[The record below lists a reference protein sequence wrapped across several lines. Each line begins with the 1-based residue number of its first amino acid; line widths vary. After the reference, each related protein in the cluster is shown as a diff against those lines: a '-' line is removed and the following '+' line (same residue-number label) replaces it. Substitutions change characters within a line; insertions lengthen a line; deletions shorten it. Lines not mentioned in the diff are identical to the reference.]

1 MRNHTILTTSPNS
14 QVTGEICIANGDGCD
29 PFEEL
34 PLPWDQS
41 WESTVSVA
49 GLSLGAT
56 GGSDPAQII
65 QRHSAFVDGMANVYD
80 ILLSLRYLTPPGV
93 QKPPHVSPKSAV
105 AAAKLN
111 SLGLEPENVEL
122 MRHLPYLTGHAK
134 DRRVTGHHFELARE
148 SLGQSYLEDAPDD
161 ELRHARDPL
170 GLYKNDIPPWAFRLT
185 IGWRGGTNYI
195 YDTKDRQS
203 NSVVTLRLVCSKV
216 AVAHSLARYFQL
228 HHCIQSQSHDPWPNP
243 LHTHGPLTL

>member
-122 MRHLPYLTGHAK
+122 MRHLPYFRSDCTRTIFL
-134 DRRVTGHHFELARE
+134 
-148 SLGQSYLEDAPDD
+148 
-161 ELRHARDPL
+161 L
-170 GLYKNDIPPWAFRLT
+170 GLFGLRSDGEEGLIISMIPKIVSRTLLLHCALSVPRSQWHIVWLA
-185 IGWRGGTNYI
+185 I
-195 YDTKDRQS
+195 S
-203 NSVVTLRLVCSKV
+203 NSTIAFK
-216 AVAHSLARYFQL
+216 A
-228 HHCIQSQSHDPWPNP
+228 SHMTP
-243 LHTHGPLTL
+243 GLTLYIPMVLSHCSQKP